1 MLRKILKITV
11 IVLVIGFIAVQFVR
25 PDFSNPPVT
34 DAETL
39 TASTSVPP
47 NVQQILRRSC
57 FDCHSHETQYPW
69 YSKVTPFN
77 WFLAGHIRDGRR
89 EVNMSIWNTYSAE
102 KKIRKLDEICE
113 QVEKGEMPI
122 SSYLLIHPSA
132 KLSDADRKA
141 ICDWSTHERERVVAA
156 QAQ

>member
-11 IVLVIGFIAVQFVR
+11 IVLVIGFMAVQFVR

-89 EVNMSIWNTYSAE
+89 EVNMSIWNTYSPE

-113 QVEKGEMPI
+113 QVENAEMPLP
-122 SSYLLIHPSA
+122 SYLWIHWDA
-132 KLSDADRKA
+132 KLSKEDGAA
-141 ICDWSTHERERVVAA
+141 ICEWTKAESQRLSP
-156 QAQ
+156 Q